1 MPAQK
6 RKADEVT
13 PDNDTTLDS
22 VVHLTAHEVVA
33 GLASSNVRVRQAVE
47 RALLIALGNAIS
59 REPSYKGRDA
69 SKRGS

>member
-59 REPSYKGRDA
+59 GERSHQRSLA
-69 SKRGS
+69 SER